1 MNKALIS
8 FLSICFWPAAAQD
21 LPSGES
27 ILQRYVDVTGGKAA
41 YDKIHNEVAKGTMEL
56 TGKNVRGMIVSFE
69 AEPNKNYSAV
79 DIEGVGKVES
89 GTDGTVAW
97 ENSAIAGPR
106 IKTDVERDEM
116 IRASVFNAHL
126 SWQTLYQKVET
137 TGSETIDGDECYR
150 VVLTPKSGRPE
161 TEYYSKKTGLLVKTS
176 NVNTTQMGE
185 VATEGFVKDYKDVS
199 GVKMAF
205 TRVNR
210 VAGQEIQVHLDTIE
224 VNAEIPKDRFELPEE
239 IKALLRKN
247 GAVHEAK

>member
-69 AEPNKNYSAV
+69 AGPNKNYSAV

-161 TEYYSKKTGLLVKTS
+161 TEYYTVRNRSSGENLKCEHDPDGRSCHGRVRQRLQRRVRSQNGLHACES
-176 NVNTTQMGE
+176 RGRPGDPGSSRYDRGE
-185 VATEGFVKDYKDVS
+185 RRDPQGPV
-199 GVKMAF
+199 
-205 TRVNR
+205 
-210 VAGQEIQVHLDTIE
+210 
-224 VNAEIPKDRFELPEE
+224 
-239 IKALLRKN
+239 
-247 GAVHEAK
+247 